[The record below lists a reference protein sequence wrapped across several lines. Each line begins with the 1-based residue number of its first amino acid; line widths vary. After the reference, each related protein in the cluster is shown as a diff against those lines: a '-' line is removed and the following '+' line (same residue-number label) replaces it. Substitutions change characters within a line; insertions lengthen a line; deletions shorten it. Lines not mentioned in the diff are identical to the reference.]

1 MGLAHDTGLPEYFPT
16 MVRQILSTASNETIA
31 DIESHYDFAGNPAK
45 LAWDWTTDVIFA
57 CNAANIAAAY
67 KGSARRYVFS
77 VPPAIHGQDAYC
89 KTLLSTQPPQE
100 TWLTVL
106 RYH

>member
-1 MGLAHDTGLPEYFPT
+1 MAHDTGLPEYFPT

-57 CNAANIAAAY
+57 CNAANIVAAY
-67 KGSARRYVFS
+67 RGRAKRYVFS
-77 VPPAIHGQDAYC
+77 VPPAVHGQDLNC
-89 KTLLSTQPPQE
+89 KTQLFTQVPQE
-100 TWLTVL
+100 I
-106 RYH
+106 

>member
-1 MGLAHDTGLPEYFPT
+1 MSHDTGLPEYFPA